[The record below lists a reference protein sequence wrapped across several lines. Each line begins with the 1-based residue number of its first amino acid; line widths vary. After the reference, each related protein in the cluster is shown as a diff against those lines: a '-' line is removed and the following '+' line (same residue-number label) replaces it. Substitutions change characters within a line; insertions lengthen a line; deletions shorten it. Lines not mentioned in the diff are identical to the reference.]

1 MKHILFSLF
10 AAVVALLLAPTA
22 QAQNNATQARTILDK
37 TAKVVGRS
45 GGVSAS
51 FTMNAPSTGSISGKI
66 SVKGNKFYAS
76 TPQTTVWFNGK
87 TQWTYMKKNNE
98 VNVSTPTAAQQQMMN
113 PYTFIN
119 VYKSGYKLSTKPS
132 GANNEVHMVAA
143 NKNHSIQ
150 EMYITVNKKTSV
162 PSQIKMKH
170 GNKWYT
176 ISVRDFSAKNLP
188 NSLFTF
194 NSKDYPSAE
203 VIDLR

>member
-10 AAVVALLLAPTA
+10 TAVVALLFAHTA
-22 QAQNNATQARTILDK
+22 QAQNNAAQARAILDK

-51 FTMNAPSTGSISGKI
+51 FTMNAPSTGSMSGKI

-76 TPQTTVWFNGK
+76 TPQMTVWFNGK

-132 GANNEVHMVAA
+132 GANNEVHMVAG

-176 ISVRDFSAKNLP
+176 ISVSDFSAKNLP

-194 NSKDYPSAE
+194 N
-203 VIDLR
+203 